1 LSSRSRGG
9 RGEPARR
16 GRVRRRSGAGWRRW
30 LLRLGLAGVAG
41 LLLVVALAAVA
52 YRSVDLPAE
61 PPRAQTSVVLDA
73 EGNVLAELYDVENRV
88 DVRLDE
94 VSPTMVEAVIA
105 AEDRSFRRHS
115 GINPSSTIRALW
127 VNIRGGDLQGG
138 STITQQL
145 VKNTYLTPER
155 SLRRKVQEAVLAVK
169 VDQQLSKDAILER
182 YLNTIYFGRGA
193 YGIEAAAKAYFGP
206 AVTAG
211 GLDISQSAL
220 LAGLIRAPE
229 SADPSNDPE
238 TARARRASV
247 LRAMVATRAISQ
259 AEATMVGAAEIVAVP
274 REDGRATLRGS
285 TAYFADQVRA
295 WAVRTFGE
303 AAAFG
308 GGLRIETSLDPR
320 MQAAAERAV
329 FETLNE
335 PGDPDGALVALDD
348 RGAVV
353 AMIGGR
359 SFEEN
364 EVNLALGAEGGSQG
378 RQPGST
384 FKPFVLA
391 AALDAGIPI
400 NQRFPGPSEITVD
413 VGGQDYTV
421 SNFGGQGF
429 GQIDLTTA
437 TARSVNT
444 IYAQLVAAT
453 GAQAVADA
461 AERAGITTPLEPLPS
476 IALGV
481 FDVSPL
487 EMASSYMTYAR
498 RGNRIRPWYVE
509 RVTEANGAV
518 LYEAEPVIEPVVPA
532 ERADLMNH
540 VLSEVIADGTGTAA
554 DIGRPAAGKTGT
566 TQDNTNAW
574 FVGYTPRLGASVWMG
589 YGAEGQRQMDDVR
602 GRPVTG
608 GGLPAQI
615 WQRFM
620 AAAVE
625 PLDTGS
631 FVPPR
636 EEDLDPTTSAPPT
649 TERRAAPTTT
659 ASPTTTE
666 TTPTT
671 EAPPTTADTVPPE
684 TTTTSPPTTA
694 APGTTTTEA
703 PTTTQAPTTNEAPAT
718 ASPPVDGVGG

>member
-9 RGEPARR
+9 RGEPAGR

-105 AEDRSFRRHS
+105 AEDRSVPAPQRHQPVEHHPRPVGQHPRGATCRAARPS
-115 GINPSSTIRALW
+115 PSSSSR
-127 VNIRGGDLQGG
+127 
-138 STITQQL
+138 
-145 VKNTYLTPER
+145 TPTSHPSAASAAR
-155 SLRRKVQEAVLAVK
+155 CRRRCSPVK

-247 LRAMVATRAISQ
+247 LRAMVATGAISQ

-378 RQPGST
+378 RQPGRRSSRSCSPLRST
-384 FKPFVLA
+384 PA
-391 AALDAGIPI
+391 SRSTSASPA
-400 NQRFPGPSEITVD
+400 RRRSPSTSAVR
-413 VGGQDYTV
+413 
-421 SNFGGQGF
+421 
-429 GQIDLTTA
+429 TTPSRTSGA
-437 TARSVNT
+437 RASARST
-444 IYAQLVAAT
+444 
-453 GAQAVADA
+453 
-461 AERAGITTPLEPLPS
+461 
-476 IALGV
+476 
-481 FDVSPL
+481 
-487 EMASSYMTYAR
+487 
-498 RGNRIRPWYVE
+498 
-509 RVTEANGAV
+509 
-518 LYEAEPVIEPVVPA
+518 
-532 ERADLMNH
+532 
-540 VLSEVIADGTGTAA
+540 
-554 DIGRPAAGKTGT
+554 
-566 TQDNTNAW
+566 
-574 FVGYTPRLGASVWMG
+574 
-589 YGAEGQRQMDDVR
+589 
-602 GRPVTG
+602 
-608 GGLPAQI
+608 
-615 WQRFM
+615 
-620 AAAVE
+620 
-625 PLDTGS
+625 
-631 FVPPR
+631 
-636 EEDLDPTTSAPPT
+636 
-649 TERRAAPTTT
+649 
-659 ASPTTTE
+659 
-666 TTPTT
+666 
-671 EAPPTTADTVPPE
+671 
-684 TTTTSPPTTA
+684 
-694 APGTTTTEA
+694 
-703 PTTTQAPTTNEAPAT
+703 
-718 ASPPVDGVGG
+718 